1 MSLEY
6 QKVWETMNSLET
18 TICKAISV
26 RQVIDAAVEAL
37 ERGDREKA
45 ENLMNASYDFIGYF
59 VDDFDKKF
67 KSAWN
72 ETVVKLKNEK
82 QEILNKDWESFYY
95 PEEVKE
101 KDIMPPWGHSDMEAL
116 QYTEEIL
123 NAMCDQAEK
132 DQVKKWTLPVEI
144 DGASGEY
151 FLTLP
156 DDLLDKLLWSEGDT
170 LEWIDNKNGTLTLC
184 RCLDKIGSWE
194 S

>member
-72 ETVVKLKNEK
+72 ETVVKLKN
-82 QEILNKDWESFYY
+82 KDC
-95 PEEVKE
+95 
-101 KDIMPPWGHSDMEAL
+101 MPPWGHSDMEAL

-156 DDLLDKLLWSEGDT
+156 DDLLDKLSWSEGDT

-184 RCLDKIGSWE
+184 RYLDKIGSWE